1 MRVLIV
7 DDNNEYRRCLREIL
21 AEQKDLSLDGEAP
34 DGEAGV
40 LLAQQLRPDIIF
52 MDIHMPG
59 MSGLEATRRVKE
71 HLAGTTVIILSA
83 DETYRDSVAECGAD
97 AFLSKYSSISEIL
110 AVIRRVRPRKADEER
125 P

>member
-21 AEQKDLSLDGEAP
+21 AEQKDLSLDGEAA

-40 LLAQQLRPDIIF
+40 LLAQQLRPDVIF
-52 MDIHMPG
+52 MDLHMPG
-59 MSGLEATRRVKE
+59 IGGLEATRRVKE
-71 HLAGTTVIILSA
+71 RLAGTTIIILSA
-83 DETYRDSVAECGAD
+83 DETCRNAVATCGAD

-110 AVIRRVRPRKADEER
+110 TVIRRVRPTKAD
-125 P
+125 